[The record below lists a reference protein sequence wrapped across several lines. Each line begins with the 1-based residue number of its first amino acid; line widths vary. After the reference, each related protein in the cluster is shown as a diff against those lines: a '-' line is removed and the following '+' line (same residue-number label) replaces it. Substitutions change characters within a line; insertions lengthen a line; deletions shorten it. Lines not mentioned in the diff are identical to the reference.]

1 MDLLYNSDFIPQYN
15 IFNINNS
22 SIRGN
27 VGINN
32 YYPKSLIDING
43 PISIKNNLIIS
54 NSLYYNNNVTNI
66 QDDGVYILNKLNNK
80 INISKL
86 KVNNQDDNNKWVI
99 ENNKLILKL
108 ETINNN
114 SIIQYKSDIYNIAND
129 KITLLIN
136 KNIIITHILLFS
148 NNISI
153 SKIQKEFNQ
162 SIVFESIVTEIDNN
176 QNTKL
181 YEISQPLLLSDYLN
195 IINVLDTNSNLL
207 NSTVQFF
214 GKYNEEK
221 GSLWLSNDNNRYIN
235 KNVSIFS
242 NNIHNYELYIKGNV
256 LSNNIESDYLSSY
269 NVNIVN
275 NINVLNT
282 LNTSY
287 IEITKNLNLNS
298 IKLNIGNN
306 DNINNH
312 NIGNTNISN
321 TGIFNLKEDLT
332 LKNNLNI
339 NTNIFHNIS
348 NSKLSL
354 NTIDLSY
361 TLYSNYEKEQNLIN
375 SISPSHNTSI
385 LNISNN
391 KTKIN
396 CKTYFSNKEISVDDN
411 FKNTYNLGIFYNTT
425 ITGIINSDKNRIT
438 YKGYLND
445 DSSINYNNINIYQN
459 INIDELNT
467 YEANINKLQTNNI
480 KFKYNNNLNYNILG
494 SISINSLNKLVGNNN
509 NSFLFDMISSN
520 TGNILDSLFINTIKL
535 PNISNVYNNY
545 SYNNNTIGL
554 LRFNNT
560 HFELNNGNQWYKL
573 NFDNLHTKFIKLTTK
588 YTPIHVNHNFTM
600 FANPDDYFNIVFIDT
615 SKIRLTKTNIQ
626 DHKAFKIRFN
636 KIYLNNNTRI
646 QYTLNNIIQEDSN
659 NYIADIV
666 FDKNINYNYVHMEIL
681 TVLDDYIVLIKL
693 SDYDNLYKIETNHSL
708 YSNENKIYIKN
719 FQIYDYNNNKIPI
732 YIINFNY
739 NHTLNHYT
747 CSLFYS
753 YNYQITQINLQDNLY
768 KLEYSNITN
777 DNTFHIID
785 YQLAISVTNKTSLG
799 LQNLVFD
806 ETNKYYT
813 ANIVSNFDDLYLQ
826 NGYYFINNN
835 KLINNKVF
843 YTIKKKKHL
852 KDNIYEAYL
861 ENDINNT

>member
-54 NSLYYNNNVTNI
+54 NSLYYNNNINNI
-66 QDDGVYILNKLNNK
+66 QDDSVYILNKLNNK

-86 KVNNQDDNNKWVI
+86 KVNNQDNNNKWVI

-153 SKIQKEFNQ
+153 SKIQKELNQ
-162 SIVFESIVTEIDNN
+162 SIVFESILTEIDNN

-195 IINVLDTNSNLL
+195 IINVLDTNNNLL

-242 NNIHNYELYIKGNV
+242 NNNHNYELYIKGNV
-256 LSNNIESDYLSSY
+256 LSNNIETDYLSSY

-287 IEITKNLNLNS
+287 IETTKNLNLNS

-348 NSKLSL
+348 SSKLSL

-438 YKGYLND
+438 YKGSLNN

-467 YEANINKLQTNNI
+467 YEANIHKLQTNNI
-480 KFKYNNNLNYNILG
+480 KFKYSSNVNYNIVG
-494 SISINSLNKLVGNNN
+494 SIIINSLNKLVGNNN
-509 NSFLFDMISSN
+509 NSFIFDITSSN
-520 TGNILDSLFINTIKL
+520 TGNTVDNLFINTVKL
-535 PNISNVYNNY
+535 PNIFNVYNNY
-545 SYNNNTIGL
+545 SYNNNSIGL

-573 NFDNLHTKFIKLTTK
+573 NFDNLDTKFIKLTTK
-588 YTPIHVNHNFTM
+588 YTPIQVNHNFTM

-626 DHKAFKIRFN
+626 DNTAFKIRFN
-636 KIYLNNNTRI
+636 KIYLDNNTRI
-646 QYTLNNIIQEDSN
+646 QYSLNNIIQEDSN
-659 NYIADIV
+659 NYTADIV
-666 FDKNINYNYVHMEIL
+666 YDNNNNYVHMEIL

-693 SDYDNLYKIETNHSL
+693 SGYDNLYKIETNHSS
-708 YSNENKIYIKN
+708 YPNKNKVYIRN
-719 FQIYDYNNNKIPI
+719 FQIYDYNNNKTDI
-732 YIINFNY
+732 YTINFNY
-739 NHTLNHYT
+739 DDTLNHYT

-768 KLEYSNITN
+768 KLEYSTTTN
-777 DNTFHIID
+777 DNTFHVID

-813 ANIVSNFDDLYLQ
+813 ANIVSNINDIYPP

-843 YTIKKKKHL
+843 YTIQKKKHL

>member
-54 NSLYYNNNVTNI
+54 NSLYYNNNITNI
-66 QDDGVYILNKLNNK
+66 QDDGIYILNKLNNK

-86 KVNNQDDNNKWVI
+86 KLNNQDDNNKWVI
-99 ENNKLILKL
+99 ENNKLLLKL

-153 SKIQKEFNQ
+153 SKIQKELNQ

-195 IINVLDTNSNLL
+195 IINLLDTNSNLL

-242 NNIHNYELYIKGNV
+242 NNNHNYELYIKGNV
-256 LSNNIESDYLSSY
+256 LSNNIETDYLSSY
-269 NVNIVN
+269 NVNILN

-321 TGIFNLKEDLT
+321 TGIFNLKEDLI

-348 NSKLSL
+348 SSKLSL

-375 SISPSHNTSI
+375 SILPSHNTSI

-425 ITGIINSDKNRIT
+425 ITGIINSDTNRIT

-445 DSSINYNNINIYQN
+445 DSTINYNNINIYQN

-480 KFKYNNNLNYNILG
+480 KFKYNNNINYNIVG
-494 SISINSLNKLVGNNN
+494 SISINSLNKLIGNNN
-509 NSFLFDMISSN
+509 NSFIFDTTSSD
-520 TGNILDSLFINTIKL
+520 TGNTQDSLFISTIKL

-545 SYNNNTIGL
+545 SYNNNYIGL

-573 NFDNLHTKFIKLTTK
+573 NFDNLDTKLVKLTTK

-600 FANPDDYFNIVFIDT
+600 FINPNDYVNILFIDT